1 MRWNRPGAAHYQGRW
16 VEYDPPRACAHEGGN
31 SRYPGG
37 YSGRVSF
44 ALVPDTSDGTRLTIR
59 HQIPA
64 RPEYERAIARLEAY
78 LST

>member
-1 MRWNRPGAAHYQGRW
+1 M
-16 VEYDPPRACAHEGGN
+16 
-31 SRYPGG
+31 
-37 YSGRVSF
+37 SF

-64 RPEYERAIARLEAY
+64 RPEYEPFVARYCEAWPRAIARLEAY